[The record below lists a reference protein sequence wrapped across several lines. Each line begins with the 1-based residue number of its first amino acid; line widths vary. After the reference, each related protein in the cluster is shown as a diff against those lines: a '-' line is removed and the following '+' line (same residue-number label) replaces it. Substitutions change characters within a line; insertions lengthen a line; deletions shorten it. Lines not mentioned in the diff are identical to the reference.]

1 MSLSLTGFCIRHI
14 FLYVVGFGM
23 VLAVGAMAVAT
34 AADKSA
40 NTEETTLVLLSDDA
54 ASNKKTAPSEES
66 AKSGTSTESK
76 KSAESEKGTDAAA
89 AKKKVDDA
97 IKPDAD
103 KKPDSADKK
112 SDNADKKSDNAAG
125 NKKPDTAPEKKDV
138 AKESSKPLSVG
149 EPLASGMIKLLQEE
163 ILAGVKRR
171 GITDNFARFQRYAI
185 GRVNASAGKYTGSE
199 LAGNCRLR
207 WYDHLMRN
215 MLAAPAEAEQF
226 TRELHM
232 AALDGQ
238 GGFAQLL
245 ALAAPKMDAGQRK
258 PCRFTPP
265 TSPEQA
271 LDIIKQSIVKA
282 QIYYCAAIAPLSK
295 SELRELET
303 HLVPVLSTQNNVG
316 HTLADRGTGRRMC
329 DLIEKMD
336 RESLHAAAEALAPI
350 TDVRLL
356 EQLKSLPDTGDV
368 KVPGVSG
375 KVVSRIET
383 PAGAIVIG
391 GKDSNIY
398 QLDQMRDVAVVI
410 DLGGNDA
417 YQDGTVGRD
426 RPVLVVVDLE
436 GNDVYRGNKPG
447 IQGGAVLGVSMLLD
461 YSGDDVYQ
469 VQDVGQGA
477 ALAGVGILIDYA
489 GNDRYTGF
497 RRVQGNAIGG
507 IGILLD
513 RAGKDDYHA
522 ALWAQGV
529 GGPLGFAL
537 LDDLSGNDHY
547 YCGGQ
552 WRNSYYPETP
562 GMEGWGQGV
571 GEGIRQ
577 VADGGIGVILD
588 GAGDDVYEFDYL
600 SHGGGYWCGLGFARD
615 FGGSD
620 QRLICRT
627 AYNGGPRTQT
637 SFQRFG
643 CGWGCHYALGFCFDD
658 AGNDVY
664 EGSIMGTGMAWDCS
678 MGVLCDFAGNDQY
691 KATQGLT
698 QGTGAQMGFGVL
710 FDYMGDDVYEGYGQG
725 YASTNL
731 TYHDPHSCGGNFGW
745 LIDYGG
751 KDKYGCG
758 AENNCYI
765 QRGDVGGF
773 LIDRPRKDEI
783 EPTATADPSKAAPST
798 ATAKSERKT
807 TGS

>member
-1 MSLSLTGFCIRHI
+1 MSLSLTRFCTRHV
-14 FLYVVGFGM
+14 FLYVVAPAM
-23 VLAVGAMAVAT
+23 VLAVGAFAAAT
-34 AADKSA
+34 AADKSTDA
-40 NTEETTLVLLSDDA
+40 QKPTAASQDDDATQSKNATPSEDVAKSDKPAQSEKSAEPEKTTEVAEPEKKTDDTKKSDDA
-54 ASNKKTAPSEES
+54 
-66 AKSGTSTESK
+66 K
-76 KSAESEKGTDAAA
+76 KSDADKKPETEK
-89 AKKKVDDA
+89 
-97 IKPDAD
+97 KPDVVDAD
-103 KKPDSADKK
+103 KKPDV
-112 SDNADKKSDNAAG
+112 
-125 NKKPDTAPEKKDV
+125 TPEKKTAD
-138 AKESSKPLSVG
+138 KESPKPLSVG
-149 EPLASGMIKLLQEE
+149 EPLAAGMIKLLQEE
-163 ILAGVKRR
+163 ILAGIKRR
-171 GITDNFARFQRYAI
+171 GITDRFARFQRYAI

-215 MLAAPAEAEQF
+215 LIAAPAESEQF
-226 TRELHM
+226 TRGLHM

-258 PCRFTPP
+258 ACKFVPP

-271 LDIIKQSIVKA
+271 IDIIKQSLVKA
-282 QIYYCAAIAPLSK
+282 QIAYCAAIAPLSK
-295 SELRELET
+295 SELGELERY
-303 HLVPVLSTQNNVG
+303 LVPVLSTQNTVG

-336 RESLHAAAEALAPI
+336 RESLHSAAEALAPI
-350 TDVRLL
+350 ADARLL
-356 EQLKSLPDTGDV
+356 EQLKSLPANGNV

-375 KVVSRIET
+375 TVVSRIET

-410 DLGGNDA
+410 DVDGNDA
-417 YQDGTVGRD
+417 YQDGSVGRD
-426 RPVLVVVDLE
+426 RPVLVVIDVA

-447 IQGGAVLGVSMLLD
+447 IQGAAVLGVSMLVD
-461 YSGDDVYQ
+461 FSGDDIYQ
-469 VQDVGQGA
+469 AQDVAQGTS
-477 ALAGVGILIDYA
+477 LAGVGILIDYA
-489 GNDRYTGF
+489 GNDRYTGI
-497 RRVQGNAIGG
+497 RRVQGTAVGG
-507 IGILLD
+507 VGILID

-522 ALWAQGV
+522 AMWAQGV
-529 GGPLGFAL
+529 GGPLGFGL
-537 LDDLSGNDHY
+537 LDDLQGADHY

-562 GMEGWGQGV
+562 GMEGWGQGA

-577 VADGGIGVILD
+577 VANGGIGVILD

-615 FGGSD
+615 FGGND
-620 QRLICRT
+620 QRLIART
-627 AYNGGPRTQT
+627 SYNGGPRTQT

-658 AGNDVY
+658 AGNDIY
-664 EGSIMGTGMAWDCS
+664 EGSIMGSGMAWDCS
-678 MGVLCDFAGNDQY
+678 MGILCDFAGNDQY

-710 FDYMGDDVYEGYGQG
+710 FDYLGEDVYEGYGQG

-731 TYHDPHSCGGNFGW
+731 TYHDPQSCGGNYGW
-745 LIDYGG
+745 LVDYGG

-758 AENNCYI
+758 AQDNCFI

-783 EPTATADPSKAAPST
+783 EATAASKPESPDAPTATTKPTP
-798 ATAKSERKT
+798 KT
-807 TGS
+807 RGT